1 MAGSASWVFSGG
13 LRRVNHRG
21 RRYYSGALFAAQSGG
36 ERAGGMTPALQEL
49 ATLDRVIHEPAR
61 LMIVSVLYAVKES
74 DFLYL
79 QRECGLT
86 QGNLSS
92 HLAKLE
98 EAKYVLIEKTFKGKY
113 PLTIC
118 SLTKNGRE
126 AFEEYVRKMQ
136 YVAGATANGN
146 GANH

>member
-1 MAGSASWVFSGG
+1 
-13 LRRVNHRG
+13 
-21 RRYYSGALFAAQSGG
+21 
-36 ERAGGMTPALQEL
+36 MTPDLQALGS
-49 ATLDRVIHEPAR
+49 LDRVIHEPAR
-61 LMIVSVLYAVKES
+61 LMIMTVLYAVPEA

-98 EAKYVLIEKTFKGKY
+98 EARYVTILKTFKGKY

-126 AFEEYVRKMQ
+126 AFEYYVRKMR
-136 YVAGATANGN
+136 YVADATAGGNGN
-146 GANH
+146 PR

>member
-1 MAGSASWVFSGG
+1 
-13 LRRVNHRG
+13 
-21 RRYYSGALFAAQSGG
+21 
-36 ERAGGMTPALQEL
+36 MTPDLQAL
-49 ATLDRVIHEPAR
+49 ASLDRVIHEPAR
-61 LMIVSVLYAVKES
+61 LMIMTILYSVTEA

-98 EAKYVLIEKTFKGKY
+98 EAGYVAISKTFKGKY

-136 YVAGATANGN
+136 VVADATANGN
-146 GANH
+146 SANH

>member
-1 MAGSASWVFSGG
+1 
-13 LRRVNHRG
+13 
-21 RRYYSGALFAAQSGG
+21 
-36 ERAGGMTPALQEL
+36 MTPDLQAL
-49 ATLDRVIHEPAR
+49 ATLDRVVHEPAR
-61 LMIVSVLYAVKES
+61 LMIMTVLYAVPET

-98 EAKYVLIEKTFKGKY
+98 EAKYVTILKTFKGKY

-118 SLTKNGRE
+118 SLTKLGRE
-126 AFEEYVRKMQ
+126 AFEDYVRKMR
-136 YVAGATANGN
+136 YVAGATAGGN
-146 GANH
+146 GT

>member
-1 MAGSASWVFSGG
+1 
-13 LRRVNHRG
+13 
-21 RRYYSGALFAAQSGG
+21 
-36 ERAGGMTPALQEL
+36 MTPDLQAL
-49 ATLDRVIHEPAR
+49 ASLDRVIHEPAR
-61 LMIVSVLYAVKES
+61 LMIMTVLYAVTEA

-98 EAKYVLIEKTFKGKY
+98 EAGYVAICKTFKGKY

-126 AFEEYVRKMQ
+126 AFEDYVRKMQ
-136 YVAGATANGN
+136 YVAGATGNGN
-146 GANH
+146 DR

>member
-1 MAGSASWVFSGG
+1 
-13 LRRVNHRG
+13 
-21 RRYYSGALFAAQSGG
+21 
-36 ERAGGMTPALQEL
+36 MTPDLQAL

-61 LMIVSVLYAVKES
+61 LMIVTVLYAVPEA

-79 QRECGLT
+79 QRECALT

-98 EAKYVLIEKTFKGKY
+98 EVAYVTIVKTFKGKY

-118 SLTKNGRE
+118 RLTKNGRE

-146 GANH
+146 GAKH

>member
-1 MAGSASWVFSGG
+1 
-13 LRRVNHRG
+13 
-21 RRYYSGALFAAQSGG
+21 
-36 ERAGGMTPALQEL
+36 MTPDLQAR
-49 ATLDRVIHEPAR
+49 ATLDRVVHEPAR
-61 LMIVSVLYAVKES
+61 LMIMTVLYAVPET

-98 EAKYVLIEKTFKGKY
+98 EAKYVTILKTFKGKY

-118 SLTKNGRE
+118 SLTKQGRE
-126 AFEEYVRKMQ
+126 AFEDYVRKMR
-136 YVAGATANGN
+136 YVAGATA
-146 GANH
+146 GANAT

>member
-1 MAGSASWVFSGG
+1 
-13 LRRVNHRG
+13 
-21 RRYYSGALFAAQSGG
+21 
-36 ERAGGMTPALQEL
+36 MTPDLQAL

-61 LMIVSVLYAVKES
+61 LMIMTVLYAVTEA

-92 HLAKLE
+92 HLAKLG
-98 EAKYVLIEKTFKGKY
+98 EAAYVIIVKTFKGKY

-136 YVAGATANGN
+136 YVAGATSSGN

>member
-1 MAGSASWVFSGG
+1 
-13 LRRVNHRG
+13 
-21 RRYYSGALFAAQSGG
+21 
-36 ERAGGMTPALQEL
+36 MTPALQEL
-49 ATLDRVIHEPAR
+49 ASIDRAIHEPAR
-61 LMIVSVLYAVKES
+61 LMIMTVLCAVSEA

-98 EAKYVLIEKTFKGKY
+98 DAGYVFIEKRFKGKY

-118 SLTKNGRE
+118 SSTSAGRH
-126 AFEEYVRKMQ
+126 AFQEYVQKMQ
-136 YVAGATANGN
+136 AWLDPRQKAGRNRS
-146 GANH
+146 

>member
-1 MAGSASWVFSGG
+1 
-13 LRRVNHRG
+13 
-21 RRYYSGALFAAQSGG
+21 
-36 ERAGGMTPALQEL
+36 MTPDLQTL

-61 LMIVSVLYAVKES
+61 LMIVTVLYAVPEA
-74 DFLYL
+74 DYVYL

-98 EAKYVLIEKTFKGKY
+98 EAEYVKIKKTFKGKY

-118 SLTKNGRE
+118 SLTDKGRR
-126 AFEEYVRKMQ
+126 AFEVYAARMQ
-136 YVAGATANGN
+136 VVAGAIAGGN
-146 GANH
+146 GRRR

>member
-1 MAGSASWVFSGG
+1 
-13 LRRVNHRG
+13 
-21 RRYYSGALFAAQSGG
+21 
-36 ERAGGMTPALQEL
+36 MTPDLQTL

-61 LMIVSVLYAVKES
+61 LMIVTVLYAVPEA
-74 DFLYL
+74 DYVYL

-98 EAKYVLIEKTFKGKY
+98 EAGYVAIKKTFKGKY

-118 SLTKNGRE
+118 RLTDKGRRAFEVYAVRMRVVSGAIAGGNGRK
-126 AFEEYVRKMQ
+126 R
-136 YVAGATANGN
+136 
-146 GANH
+146 

>member
-1 MAGSASWVFSGG
+1 
-13 LRRVNHRG
+13 
-21 RRYYSGALFAAQSGG
+21 
-36 ERAGGMTPALQEL
+36 MTPDLQAL
-49 ATLDRVIHEPAR
+49 ATLDRLIHEPAR
-61 LMIVSVLYAVKES
+61 LMIMTVLSAVPEA

-98 EAKYVLIEKTFKGKY
+98 QAGYVLIQKTFKGKY

-118 SLTKNGRE
+118 SLTRKGRD
-126 AFEEYVRKMQ
+126 AFEEYVQKMRF
-136 YVAGATANGN
+136 VANSTVDGN
-146 GANH
+146 GRQGSSGILS

>member
-1 MAGSASWVFSGG
+1 VTAD
-13 LRRVNHRG
+13 
-21 RRYYSGALFAAQSGG
+21 
-36 ERAGGMTPALQEL
+36 LQGL
-49 ATLDRVIHEPAR
+49 ATLDRIIHEPAR
-61 LMIVSVLYAVKES
+61 LMIMTVLYAVTEA

-98 EAKYVLIEKTFKGKY
+98 QAKYVLIEKTFKGKY

-118 SLTKNGRE
+118 SLTRKGR
-126 AFEEYVRKMQ
+126 ASFDEYVRTIRVVSELPYDGSRVSRKS
-136 YVAGATANGN
+136 
-146 GANH
+146 

>member
-1 MAGSASWVFSGG
+1 VTS
-13 LRRVNHRG
+13 
-21 RRYYSGALFAAQSGG
+21 
-36 ERAGGMTPALQEL
+36 ALQGL
-49 ATLDRVIHEPAR
+49 ATLDRIIHEPAR
-61 LMIVSVLYAVKES
+61 LMIMTVLYAVTEA

-98 EAKYVLIEKTFKGKY
+98 DAGYVLIEKTFKGKY

-118 SLTKNGRE
+118 SLTRKGRD
-126 AFEEYVRKMQ
+126 AFSTYVRTIRI
-136 YVAGATANGN
+136 VSESPATLRG
-146 GANH
+146 